1 MGQGAFICF
10 LALALSVPLAL
21 RIEPMNDQVVMFGAA
36 PYTLDRLSEFRENML
51 KHIESN
57 SQLSWRR
64 EQVRRRREGQSAFT
78 TLVRAMNFWYNVS
91 RTADDK
97 AFRKVARAQY
107 RGRRDRLGK
116 AVAAGLL

>member
-1 MGQGAFICF
+1 
-10 LALALSVPLAL
+10 
-21 RIEPMNDQVVMFGAA
+21 MNDQVVMFGEA
-36 PYTLDRLSEFRENML
+36 PYTLDRLNELRDNML
-51 KHIESN
+51 KHIEST

-64 EQVRRRREGQSAFT
+64 EQVRRRREGQTAFT
-78 TLVRAMNFWYNVS
+78 ALVRAMNFWHRVS

-97 AFRKVARAQY
+97 AFRKVARALY